1 VEYLSTRSS
10 DHRVSLSTALQDG
23 LAPDGG
29 LYVPERF
36 PDLGP
41 DAFDGCDTVE
51 AVAERLLRPFAEGDP
66 LAESLP
72 AICDATYGFPVPL
85 RDIGRR
91 THVLELFHGPTAAFK
106 DVGARFLADS
116 LARLNEDA
124 DRPLTILV
132 ATSGDTGAAVAA
144 AFWQKPNVEVVV
156 LYPKGKVSDRQEKQL
171 TGWSDNVQTVAIKGV
186 FDDCQALVKQAFQNE
201 TWQEHLRLSS
211 ANSINI
217 GRLLPQ
223 MTYYAYASLQ
233 HWRVHGTAPNVIV
246 PSGNLGNGLACLY
259 ARECGLPIGEVVLAT
274 NENRPVTHFL
284 ETGEYEAFETE
295 ETLATA
301 MDVGD
306 PSNMERLR
314 HHWPS
319 ADALRDAIIAERVT
333 DAEIEEQIRRG
344 PAEWG
349 AVWDPH
355 TATAVEAR
363 ERLDPDDEHDWMLVA
378 TAHPAK
384 FPEVVEPLVGHTVDV
399 PDPLAEV
406 MARSHPVPEREPHLD
421 ALWRTINDQE
431 AAPSQ
436 SQAG

>member
-1 VEYLSTRSS
+1 MQYRSTRTP
-10 DHRVSLSTALQDG
+10 DHRVSLAAALQRG

-29 LYVPERF
+29 LYVPDRF
-36 PDLGP
+36 PSFAPHDFA
-41 DAFDGCDTVE
+41 DRETIQS
-51 AVAERLLRPFAEGDP
+51 VAERLLRPFVKDGL
-66 LAESLP
+66 LADNLP

-85 RDIGRR
+85 RPVGRA

-116 LARLNEDA
+116 LARLNDEA
-124 DRPLTILV
+124 DQPLTILV

-144 AFWQKPNVEVVV
+144 AFWKKPNVEVIV
-156 LYPKGKVSDRQEKQL
+156 LYPKGKVSDRQEQQL
-171 TGWSDNVQTVAIKGV
+171 TGWDTNVQTVAVRGT
-186 FDDCQALVKQAFQNE
+186 FDDCQALVKEAFQNDQ
-201 TWQEHLRLSS
+201 WQTQKRLSS

-233 HWRVHGTAPNVIV
+233 HWRAHGTRPNVIV

-259 ARECGLPIGEVVLAT
+259 ARKCGLPIGTVVFAT

-284 ETGEYEAFETE
+284 DTGAYQAFDTE

-319 ADALRDAIIAERVT
+319 ADALRDAITAVRVT
-333 DAEIEEQIRRG
+333 DDEIKRQIRRG
-344 PAEWG
+344 PEAWDT
-349 AVWDPH
+349 VWDPH
-355 TATAVEAR
+355 TACAVAAR
-363 ERLDPDDEHDWMLVA
+363 ERLDPEDAHDWILVG

-384 FPEVVEPLVGHTVDV
+384 FPDVVEPLVGHAVDI
-399 PDPLAEV
+399 PDPLADV
-406 MARSHPVPEREPHLD
+406 MARSHPVPEIAPTLG
-421 ALWRTINDQE
+421 ALGE
-431 AAPSQ
+431 ALGDPALLP
-436 SQAG
+436 